1 MIVFNLLHDSGEKLP
16 HGGPGVNDVLHYEH
30 ILASEVVQLV
40 QPDDVDLP
48 RGLVVLI
55 RLDPD
60 EVHGDLDRS
69 LGVVRVETVDL
80 VQHV

>member
-1 MIVFNLLHDSGEKLP
+1 MIIFYLLHNGGEKLP

-30 ILASEVVQLV
+30 ILASEIVQLV
-40 QPDDVDLP
+40 QPNDVDLP

-55 RLDPD
+55 RLDPN
-60 EVHGDLDRS
+60 EVHRDLDRS
-69 LGVVRVETVDL
+69 LRVVGVETVDL